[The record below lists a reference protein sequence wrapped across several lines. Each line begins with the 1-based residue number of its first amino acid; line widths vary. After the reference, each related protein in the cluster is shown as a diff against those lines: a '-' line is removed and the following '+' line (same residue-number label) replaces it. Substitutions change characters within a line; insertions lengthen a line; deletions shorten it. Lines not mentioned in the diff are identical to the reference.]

1 MKSHPSPPQFHN
13 GEALTT
19 VSEPPHTKRRGRL
32 EEIAS
37 SLLPD
42 LRRLGRWDPIPP
54 MWLEG
59 RIYLEY
65 LRLIRDP
72 VFRGIE
78 VPSGNGRPVMLIPG
92 FLAGDWTLRTPFD
105 WLRRVGYKPRM
116 GGVSFNVMYSE
127 VMLRPLIDSLQ
138 QVHRR
143 TGARVALVGHS
154 RGGVLAKVLSHRR
167 PDLVEQV
174 ITLGSPLGNP
184 FDIHPLTMAGVRA
197 AHVYNVFRYGHPA
210 TVEKRFLRDLA
221 AQPRV
226 PMTSIYSRSDGVVN
240 WKACRRP
247 DINSIEVK
255 GSHVGLA
262 LNPEVYR
269 ILAHLLPAPWRHS

>member
-1 MKSHPSPPQFHN
+1 
-13 GEALTT
+13 
-19 VSEPPHTKRRGRL
+19 
-32 EEIAS
+32 
-37 SLLPD
+37 
-42 LRRLGRWDPIPP
+42 

-59 RIYLEY
+59 RVYLEY
-65 LRLIRDP
+65 LRLMRDP
-72 VFRGIE
+72 VFRGVE
-78 VPSGNGRPVMLIPG
+78 VPPGNGRPVMLIPG

-116 GGVSFNVMYSE
+116 GGVAFNVMYSE

-138 QVHRR
+138 QVRHR

-154 RGGVLAKVLSHRR
+154 RGGVLAKVLSHRK

-221 AQPRV
+221 AEPRV
-226 PMTSIYSRSDGVVN
+226 PTTSIYSRSDGVVN
-240 WKACRRP
+240 WKACRRS

-269 ILAHLLPAPWRHS
+269 ILAQRLPAPWRQS